1 MLQNARLK
9 SNVIFLIEG
18 RRTGWVRQSPYLWLR
33 FASRRQ
39 PFTSGTG
46 YLKNKAAETDRV
58 EAYKQ
63 EKAAASAIIY
73 PIVGLMLIAIMLFN
87 WNRIPPENTGLA
99 IGFIVFAA
107 LLISYGFF
115 RWYKMRRSG

>member
-1 MLQNARLK
+1 VFAVCIAAAALYFWN
-9 SNVIFLIEG
+9 
-18 RRTGWVRQSPYLWLR
+18 RR
-33 FASRRQ
+33 
-39 PFTSGTG
+39 

-73 PIVGLMLIAIMLFN
+73 PIVGLILIAIMLFN

-99 IGFIVFAA
+99 IGFIIFAA

-115 RWYKMRRSG
+115 RWYKMGRSGYNQD